1 MIKWVKELPDA
12 PIDTNIYKPFIN
24 SDWFRKHYMWF
35 AYTLMF
41 LLVIPVCCLTTPM
54 NDIRFPI
61 RIAMILPVF
70 LIHELLHILVAF
82 RIGNIYLT
90 HSGLYFW
97 LHSDAE
103 MSKGRFWIFMTLPF
117 LVLSGIPLI
126 TRFFYSGA
134 LSPYILYVGWINAI
148 MASSDIINSI
158 LILFKPRNA
167 TFYRG
172 YYKC

>member
-1 MIKWVKELPDA
+1 
-12 PIDTNIYKPFIN
+12 
-24 SDWFRKHYMWF
+24 
-35 AYTLMF
+35 
-41 LLVIPVCCLTTPM
+41 M

-97 LHSDAE
+97 LHSDAK

-126 TRFFYSGA
+126 TKFFYSGA
-134 LSPYILYVGWINAI
+134 LSPYILYVGWINAV

-167 TFYRG
+167 IFYRG
-172 YYKC
+172 YYKCWACQFPADLFYDIQRCCRGLVILRDFEAFNIHAVPIQFLSWTQEWTEPENI